1 MNNRPVAI
9 RLADLIVL
17 SGVAVIAGLG
27 VSWIGQAE
35 VIWLEFILLI
45 MVLLIP
51 FAVVMVRHRLE
62 FFELAHFFV
71 LSLGIFYVAP
81 LVYSLLFDGSSIESN
96 AFSEA
101 IGYLIM
107 GSLCFY
113 VAYYSRF
120 GRAIAM
126 AFPRFEQYRFI
137 RVRFRMVLL
146 GFLLIAL
153 VSFLIVVAR
162 SGGPLFYVTHLGERV
177 IFWEKLGYL
186 WWGVLLVIPSLW
198 SYYAYL
204 LDTRG
209 KAHFGFWILV
219 CFSVVFLVSLGS
231 RWNIISLS
239 LGLLIIRHYAV
250 RRVKL
255 GQLIGLGVI
264 LLVFSFFFQF
274 YRNYISIEYYMQ
286 IREQGDLLSRFVF
299 GSLSGFDSLVLIIE
313 GIPQVLDFQWGR
325 SILDLIWYPIPRL
338 LWADKPEITAMLFCK
353 AFFPEA
359 TERGVIRGIPYMGEL
374 YLNFGPAGI
383 VIGMLALGL
392 FCRVFYAYMKLNR
405 FGLISILI
413 YVCTIEP
420 LMRSMRG
427 GVFAL
432 VSHFFMNLIPV
443 AIILIVSTR
452 EWRYVNQPRT

>member
-1 MNNRPVAI
+1 
-9 RLADLIVL
+9 
-17 SGVAVIAGLG
+17 
-27 VSWIGQAE
+27 
-35 VIWLEFILLI
+35 
-45 MVLLIP
+45 
-51 FAVVMVRHRLE
+51 
-62 FFELAHFFV
+62 
-71 LSLGIFYVAP
+71 
-81 LVYSLLFDGSSIESN
+81 
-96 AFSEA
+96 
-101 IGYLIM
+101 
-107 GSLCFY
+107 
-113 VAYYSRF
+113 
-120 GRAIAM
+120 M

-286 IREQGDLLSRFVF
+286 IREQGGLLSRFVF